1 VRADLGEDL
10 TGPTASAELAAYL
23 QYVIGSTRSMRAQA
37 RILNLTFLTF
47 LFEMIEEQADMQL
60 RDLKPPPSNP
70 SG

>member
-1 VRADLGEDL
+1 
-10 TGPTASAELAAYL
+10 
-23 QYVIGSTRSMRAQA
+23 MRAQA

-47 LFEMIEEQADMQL
+47 LFEMIEEQAVMQL